1 MVSVYV
7 MIFELQLVFLKESES
22 LGLESV
28 VPPSG
33 FGKGGRG
40 GGVVIPHSHYFFT
53 LTSYPPLALHCF
65 PESRF
70 LFPKIS

>member
-28 VPPSG
+28 GPPPG
-33 FGKGGRG
+33 FGKGGG
-40 GGVVIPHSHYFFT
+40 AVGS
-53 LTSYPPLALHCF
+53 
-65 PESRF
+65 
-70 LFPKIS
+70 

>member
-28 VPPSG
+28 VPLSG
-33 FGKGGRG
+33 FGKGGG
-40 GGVVIPHSHYFFT
+40 AVG
-53 LTSYPPLALHCF
+53 L
-65 PESRF
+65 
-70 LFPKIS
+70 